1 MSEDQQSEIAPGL
14 QNRLELSEEQVGGTR
29 DVLARLSQG
38 LDSLP
43 VILSQDGDV
52 VSFGGPIE
60 AETAERLA
68 RLASRIWQEGATRPS
83 RELIR
88 FEEEAIG
95 EESSGRANLMLYSA
109 HVVGALTLTVGWEIA
124 ISLTQVRAEVAD
136 ARRQL
141 MSLFAE

>member
-1 MSEDQQSEIAPGL
+1 MSEDQQSETAPAL
-14 QNRLELSEEQVGGTR
+14 QNRLELSPDQVAGTR
-29 DVLARLSQG
+29 EVLARLSQG

-52 VSFGGPIE
+52 VSYGGPVE
-60 AETAERLA
+60 EETAERLA
-68 RLASRIWQEGATRPS
+68 RLASRVWHEGATHPS

-88 FEEEAIG
+88 FEEETLG

-109 HVVGALTLTVGWEIA
+109 HVVGALTLTVGWEITV
-124 ISLTQVRAEVAD
+124 SLTQVRAEVAD

-141 MSLFAE
+141 MNLFVE

>member
-1 MSEDQQSEIAPGL
+1 MSEDQQSEIAPAL
-14 QNRLELSEEQVGGTR
+14 QNRLELSPEQVARTR
-29 DVLARLSQG
+29 DVLSRLSQG
-38 LDSLP
+38 IDALP

-52 VSFGGPIE
+52 VSFGGPVE

-68 RLASRIWQEGATRPS
+68 RLASRVWQEGATRPS

-88 FEEEAIG
+88 FEEESIG
-95 EESSGRANLMLYSA
+95 EDSSGRTNLMLYSV

-136 ARRQL
+136 ARRRL
-141 MSLFAE
+141 MHLFAE

>member
-1 MSEDQQSEIAPGL
+1 MSEDQQSEIAPAL
-14 QNRLELSEEQVGGTR
+14 QNRVELSPEQVAGTR
-29 DVLARLSQG
+29 DLLARLSQG
-38 LDSLP
+38 IDALP

-52 VSFGGPIE
+52 VSFGGPVE
-60 AETAERLA
+60 VETAERLA
-68 RLASRIWQEGATRPS
+68 RLASRVWQEGATRPS

-88 FEEEAIG
+88 FEEESIS
-95 EESSGRANLMLYSA
+95 EDSSGRTNLMLYSV

-141 MSLFAE
+141 MHLFAE

>member
-1 MSEDQQSEIAPGL
+1 MSEDQQSETAPAL
-14 QNRLELSEEQVGGTR
+14 QNRLELSPEQVAGTR
-29 DVLARLSQG
+29 EVLARLSQG

-52 VSFGGPIE
+52 VSYGGPVE
-60 AETAERLA
+60 EETAERLA
-68 RLASRIWQEGATRPS
+68 RLASRVWHEGATHPS

-88 FEEEAIG
+88 FEEETLG

-109 HVVGALTLTVGWEIA
+109 HVVGALTLTVGWEIT

-141 MSLFAE
+141 MNLFVE